1 METWILRRKCQRQN
15 ALLSC
20 YWLDSSMWLSQRAL
34 WIQESGFVYRRFQYS
49 IFANSSELSKPI
61 CLKSGKYSH
70 VYDSSVFFFGMTR
83 VRWTVQFGN
92 KERGQL
98 LQFLCNGAI
107 AWSLESVLFSILIC
121 VMSLSASAG
130 NLDRV
135 HLMHDDCKL
144 FVSCETF
151 PSLDSSRTS
160 KTQGKRKHHRYKGK
174 IRAKL
179 RVVLG
184 YTSCL

>member
-1 METWILRRKCQRQN
+1 MVHIVETWILRRKCQRQN

-34 WIQESGFVYRRFQYS
+34 WIQESGFVYRGFQYN

-107 AWSLESVLFSILIC
+107 AWSLESVLFSI
-121 VMSLSASAG
+121 
-130 NLDRV
+130 NLCYVLECFRW
-135 HLMHDDCKL
+135 K
-144 FVSCETF
+144 FG
-151 PSLDSSRTS
+151 PSSFNAWWLQTVCIVWDLPFTG
-160 KTQGKRKHHRYKGK
+160 Q
-174 IRAKL
+174 
-179 RVVLG
+179 
-184 YTSCL
+184 